1 MAQRNAWV
9 LLTTGLARMEGE
21 NVTYTRASDNIPGSS
36 SAMREIRY
44 QVRGCL
50 TVRKDSLRVPLNGSL
65 TLHVD
70 ADSGMFSGDL
80 DLDQSTISRTFLGAR
95 IFSATVQI
103 EAESPVIGGVGHEGR
118 MAATVTVDASIAAVR
133 AAGLT
138 LISGGSCRTATHAV
152 VPLHSEPGFN
162 LEQGGRLAGVYQR
175 PPFTGCRW
183 ITPLVNV
190 LVAGPGNTVLI
201 DLIPR
206 ES

>member
-21 NVTYTRASDNIPGSS
+21 TVMSSRASDNVIK
-36 SAMREIRY
+36 Y
-44 QVRGCL
+44 WVRGFL

-70 ADSGMFSGDL
+70 ADSGTFSGNL
-80 DLDQSTISRTFLGAR
+80 VLDQSAISRTLLGIR

-103 EAESPVIGGVGHEGR
+103 ETGSPVIGGTSHEGR
-118 MAATVTVDASIAAVR
+118 MSATVTVDASITAVR

-138 LISGGSCRTATHAV
+138 LISGRSCRTAAHAV

-162 LEQGGRLAGVYQR
+162 LERGGRLAGVYRR
-175 PPFTGCRW
+175 PPFTGCGW
-183 ITPLVNV
+183 MTPLVNL
-190 LVAGPGNTVLI
+190 LVAGPGNTVVI